1 MGLITAGAGVLT
13 AEMFTALTSNLT
25 ADVGVMVPV
34 GIGIMSIM
42 LGVKVVPK
50 VIYSFF

>member
-1 MGLITAGAGVLT
+1 MIFKLGAGVLT
-13 AEMFTALTSNLT
+13 TEMFTALSSNLT
-25 ADVGVMVPV
+25 ADVGTLIPV

-42 LGVKVVPK
+42 LGVKVVPR